1 MECRFRH
8 DGLSISKETIM
19 PQAFGLKQVNG
30 TASVTTSGATAAI
43 IAAQGAGTVIRVT
56 RGVVSVTLAA
66 TGATGLIRLCDGTTT
81 IMAWDANAAMSCPF
95 DFGDAGYPLT
105 ANTALN
111 LIVSGAGT
119 NQASGTCACVAL
131 VA

>member
-1 MECRFRH
+1 M
-8 DGLSISKETIM
+8 
-19 PQAFGLKQVNG
+19 AYNNLKQVNG
-30 TASVTTSGATAAI
+30 TASVTTGAATATI
-43 IAAQGAGTVIRVT
+43 IAAQGAGTVLRVT
-56 RGVVSVTLAA
+56 RGVVSVTFAA

-81 IMAWDANAAMSCPF
+81 IMQWDANAVMSAAF

-105 ANTALN
+105 ANTALA

-119 NQASGTCACVAL
+119 NQASGTCAAVAI